1 MKDGVVV
8 KSVRKSPARARVL
21 RAEAPTTQLREGETY
36 DATLVRVAMTDQ
48 NGNVLPFYNGALR
61 ITAEGPI
68 RLIGAEH
75 NMLRGGL
82 GGVIVRT
89 AGGQGAAKVTIEAEG
104 TAPVEI
110 AFTVA

>member
-1 MKDGVVV
+1 
-8 KSVRKSPARARVL
+8 
-21 RAEAPTTQLREGETY
+21 
-36 DATLVRVAMTDQ
+36 
-48 NGNVLPFYNGALR
+48 
-61 ITAEGPI
+61 
-68 RLIGAEH
+68 
-75 NMLRGGL
+75 MLRGGL